1 MAINKSV
8 IFVNNE
14 YINGKEEFGRNTE
27 YYNIYLSLKEIFS
40 QVSLF
45 DYFTEKERLGREKMN
60 EELLQTVKKEKPDLV
75 IILLCSDDF
84 EADVLDQIKAQT
96 TSIFYAY
103 DDMWRTD
110 FVARW
115 APHFTYMT
123 TSYIKGGEYL
133 KKIGIHNAVYLSLG
147 CNHLAYP
154 KTDTAKEYEVSFIGS
169 YHPHRAWLVK
179 WLRRAGIDV
188 YACGWGWDGTKK
200 LVSHEE
206 KVKIINASKINLNL
220 NNEVCWDMRYMLSS
234 PRAFI
239 NTFRSDKTYAPINV
253 RIFEINSCGGFQV
266 LPYMEG
272 LEQRYKI
279 GEELIVFDRPE
290 QLVEQV
296 KYYLKNDSERDAIA
310 LQGYERTLA
319 EHTME
324 RRFNEML
331 ESLELPQIPA
341 KNKTQES

>member
-8 IFVNNE
+8 IFVTNQ
-14 YINGKEEFGRNTE
+14 YISGKEEYGFNTE
-27 YYNIYLSLKEIFS
+27 FYNIYLSLKQIFS
-40 QVSLF
+40 QASLF
-45 DYFTEKERLGREKMN
+45 DFFEIKERLGRDKMN
-60 EELLQTVKKEKPDLV
+60 EELLKMVKEEKPDLV
-75 IILLCSDDF
+75 IILLWSEDF
-84 EADVLDQIKAQT
+84 KADVLDQIKAQT

-103 DDMWRTD
+103 DDMWRRD

-123 TSYIKGGEYL
+123 TSYVKGVENL
-133 KKIGIHNAVYLSLG
+133 KKVGIHNAVYLSLG

-154 KTDTAKEYEVSFIGS
+154 KTDAAKEYEASFIGS

-188 YACGWGWDGTKK
+188 HACGWGWDGARK

-206 KVKIINASKINLNL
+206 KVRIINTSKINLNL
-220 NNEVCWDMRYMLSS
+220 NNEVCWDMRYMLASR
-234 PRAFI
+234 RAFI

-253 RIFEINSCGGFQV
+253 RVFEINSCGGLQV

-272 LEQRYKI
+272 LEQRYEI
-279 GEELIVFDRPE
+279 GEELVVFNRPE

-296 KYYLKNDSERDAIA
+296 KYYLENDAERDAIA
-310 LQGYERTLA
+310 LQGYKRTLA

-324 RRFNEML
+324 RRFYEMFERL
-331 ESLELPQIPA
+331 GLAQI
-341 KNKTQES
+341 

>member
-1 MAINKSV
+1 MAINQSV

-27 YYNIYLSLKEIFS
+27 YYNIYLSLKEVFS

-45 DYFTEKERLGREKMN
+45 DYFAAKERLGREKMN
-60 EELLQTVKKEKPDLV
+60 EELLRTVREEEPDLV
-75 IILLCSDDF
+75 IILLCSEDF
-84 EADVLDQIKAQT
+84 SPDVLDQIKAQT

-103 DDMWRTD
+103 DDMWRRD

-123 TSYIKGGEYL
+123 TSYIKGVENL
-133 KKIGIHNAVYLSLG
+133 KKAGINNAIYLSLG

-154 KTDTAKEYEVSFIGS
+154 KRDTAKEYEASFIGS

-206 KVKIINASKINLNL
+206 KIRIINASKINLNL

-253 RIFEINSCGGFQV
+253 RVFEINSCGGLQV
-266 LPYMEG
+266 MPYMEG
-272 LEQRYKI
+272 LEKRYEI
-279 GEELIVFDRPE
+279 GEELIVFNRPE

-296 KYYLKNDSERDAIA
+296 KYYLENDAERDAIA
-310 LQGYERTLA
+310 QQGYTKTLA
-319 EHTME
+319 EHTMQQRFYDMFE
-324 RRFNEML
+324 RL
-331 ESLELPQIPA
+331 GLAQISA
-341 KNKTQES
+341 K